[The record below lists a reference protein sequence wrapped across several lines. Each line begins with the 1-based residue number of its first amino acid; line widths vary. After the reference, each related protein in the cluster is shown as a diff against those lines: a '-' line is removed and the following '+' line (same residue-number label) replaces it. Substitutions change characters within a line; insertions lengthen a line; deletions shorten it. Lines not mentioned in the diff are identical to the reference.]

1 MASKY
6 NLLFI
11 IGSEGTGHHLFEN
24 MKYNTYKNYEDVRSL
39 ALKYFKS
46 NNEHKKEIK
55 EEIYSIT
62 KKRIGKFCVESAS
75 YPFFRPLNVLN
86 SIDIYSF
93 YELFNSIEHVNLNLI
108 ILNRN
113 IVNSTLSSYNRFDKS
128 NKLSIHDSVRI
139 QEIMKIYIS
148 SQIQLIPSEKYI
160 IVDLLDLQKNIKSFI
175 SLVGKKFNLNLDFK
189 IDMLK
194 ISNENKYINDDNYE
208 FVFNFFNQTRLK
220 QFDFLEKN
228 ITKL

>member
-1 MASKY
+1 MDSKY

-24 MKYNTYKNYEDVRSL
+24 MKYDTYENYEDVRSL

-46 NNEHKKEIK
+46 NDEHKKELK

-175 SLVGKKFNLNLDFK
+175 SLVGQKFNLNLDFK